1 MIKNRTKIS
10 RIDLAEYAKKQLFCS
25 VKILLNM
32 DILKKLLFLT
42 FLSGFMA
49 SCSNEDEYAD
59 GTGFLSFG
67 YLGVDT
73 EVISMLPQSRMV
85 EEGENKNPGGGES
98 ENEDPLLPYIEDGFK
113 VMVLKDESLVYEC
126 KSYDDYKSGEL
137 ENVELR
143 AGNYNVYTFLG
154 NVSLEGFE
162 VNPCYGDT
170 IHNVMVNRGKSS
182 TVTFE
187 CSVINSLL
195 KVNYTEN
202 FKKYFSKYSV
212 NVSSSLGN
220 NIEYSMEETRSAYL
234 SPGTVKVNVTARKE
248 GGQEAT
254 FVVGDYD
261 LFSRYEY
268 ELTLDVDVASSKMIV
283 TFNDDVDNAEPI
295 IIDVSDEAFN
305 AAVPRIV
312 ASEGF
317 ESGKVVECI
326 EGTLLSSIHSL
337 SLNAEGMIG
346 KCELT
351 TTSEFLK
358 SKGWPSEGT
367 LDMVSMTPEQELMLK
382 DLGLKYKGLGTNAGQ
397 MAYLDFTNFIS
408 NMPSGELVEVN
419 VNVTDRFGHSVETP
433 FVVSTNNALCQFNVA
448 FNDEV
453 DFLGNEFKVDLSFL
467 DGTPENVKY
476 SLTDGGD
483 ELEVLSIEEAEQ
495 TGELKHYTV
504 TLRAK
509 NDFQFK
515 KSFQLKSKYL
525 SYNTDTDVDVA
536 YGILLDNGEGDVW
549 AKRVVLHLY
558 NENIDGIKIQNN
570 SGGQW
575 VDMNDVQLESS
586 GEFLIV
592 KGLDPEKQYHLQVVK
607 SGKEPTNSVEFTTEK
622 VLQIPNSGFE
632 DYYSKELYSQSV
644 LWAKNSIYGFFFWNS
659 NSADSDKWWDTTNTL
674 TTPDPGGSSVWDYR
688 SASGVVPT
696 NVASETASNFLR
708 DRKVESGLKTEGHN
722 GNAIEIATVGWGAGD
737 TWTSESSQPSNRTA
751 GQLYIGSYGNPI
763 KYGKSFSSRPA
774 SVRFWYKY
782 YSYNNETTTPYAEF
796 YDKDNNR
803 IGYGKFEIKNSINE
817 FTQAE
822 IKIEYTILKKA
833 ETFVLVFSST
843 DSTNPGTRAVGGEA
857 GAFSGYLN
865 SRHIGSILTVDDIEL
880 IYE

>member
-261 LFSRYEY
+261 LLSRYEY
-268 ELTLDVDVASSKMIV
+268 ELTLDVEAASSKMIV
-283 TFNDDVDNAEPI
+283 TFNDDVDNAEPVT
-295 IIDVSDEAFN
+295 IDVSDEAFN

-326 EGTLLSSIHSL
+326 EGTLLSRIHSL

-483 ELEVLSIEEAEQ
+483 ELEVLSIEEAGQ

-549 AKRVVLHLY
+549 AKRVYMHVY
-558 NENIDGIKIQNN
+558 NVPEGEMQFLKVHKKESEGEWTEVEVQNVEV
-570 SGGQW
+570 SGT
-575 VDMNDVQLESS
+575 N
-586 GEFLIV
+586 LIV
-592 KGLDPEKQYHLQVVK
+592 KGLSSNTQQQIRIVK
-607 SGKEPTNSVEFTTEK
+607 DGKEPTNAVDVKTEDD
-622 VLQIPNSGFE
+622 VQIPNSGFE
-632 DYYSKELYSQSV
+632 DWHTETFEFTVTWTGKGYRDWYLPWNEGEARPVWAVNSKKTMLSECTRWNLDYKVFPTVSWSSSNKSEGKKSAQISTV
-644 LWAKNSIYGFFFWNS
+644 ATGAWAIPS
-659 NSADSDKWWDTTNTL
+659 
-674 TTPDPGGSSVWDYR
+674 GGSVTPHAGELWLGTADNGGNHVSEGLLFNSRPSSVSFWYQYIPV
-688 SASGVVPT
+688 S
-696 NVASETASNFLR
+696 SENFYFKIELKSDDGSIIASNEI
-708 DRKVESGLKTEGHN
+708 VN
-722 GNAIEIATVGWGAGD
+722 GSQENGGDIMTVPLIYQDKYKKPSSVFIIFKSSTKSSPQYNTGFTMEIAGKNQ
-737 TWTSESSQPSNRTA
+737 TS
-751 GQLYIGSYGNPI
+751 
-763 KYGKSFSSRPA
+763 
-774 SVRFWYKY
+774 
-782 YSYNNETTTPYAEF
+782 
-796 YDKDNNR
+796 
-803 IGYGKFEIKNSINE
+803 
-817 FTQAE
+817 
-822 IKIEYTILKKA
+822 
-833 ETFVLVFSST
+833 
-843 DSTNPGTRAVGGEA
+843 
-857 GAFSGYLN
+857 
-865 SRHIGSILTVDDIEL
+865 HIGSVLRIDDLKL

>member
-525 SYNTDTDVDVA
+525 SYNTDTDVNVA

-549 AKRVVLHLY
+549 AKRVYMHVY
-558 NENIDGIKIQNN
+558 NVPEGEMQFLKVHKKESEGEWTEVEVQNVEV
-570 SGGQW
+570 SGT
-575 VDMNDVQLESS
+575 N
-586 GEFLIV
+586 LIV
-592 KGLDPEKQYHLQVVK
+592 KGLSSNTQQQIRIVK
-607 SGKEPTNSVEFTTEK
+607 DGKEPTNAVDVKTEDD
-622 VLQIPNSGFE
+622 VQIPNSGFE
-632 DYYSKELYSQSV
+632 DWHTETFEFTVTWTGKGYRDWYLPWNEGEARPVWAVNSKKTMLSECTRWNLDYKVFPTVSWSSSNKSEGKKSAQISTV
-644 LWAKNSIYGFFFWNS
+644 ATGAWAIPS
-659 NSADSDKWWDTTNTL
+659 
-674 TTPDPGGSSVWDYR
+674 GGSVTPHAGELWLGTADNGGNHVSEGLLFNSRPSSVSFWYQYIPV
-688 SASGVVPT
+688 S
-696 NVASETASNFLR
+696 SENFYFKIELKSDDGSIIASNEI
-708 DRKVESGLKTEGHN
+708 VN
-722 GNAIEIATVGWGAGD
+722 GSQENGGDIMTVPLIYQDKYKKPSSVFIIFKSSTKSSPQYNTGFTMEIAGKNQ
-737 TWTSESSQPSNRTA
+737 TS
-751 GQLYIGSYGNPI
+751 
-763 KYGKSFSSRPA
+763 
-774 SVRFWYKY
+774 
-782 YSYNNETTTPYAEF
+782 
-796 YDKDNNR
+796 
-803 IGYGKFEIKNSINE
+803 
-817 FTQAE
+817 
-822 IKIEYTILKKA
+822 
-833 ETFVLVFSST
+833 
-843 DSTNPGTRAVGGEA
+843 
-857 GAFSGYLN
+857 
-865 SRHIGSILTVDDIEL
+865 HIGSVLRIDDLKL